1 MVKGDKTVDITVDVR
16 EVPGKNGVRVVDL
29 NGEIDVY
36 TSPRVKE
43 TITDLIDQGHYDLI
57 INLENVR
64 YIDSTGLGVLIGGL
78 KRVREHSGT
87 VNLVCT
93 NPQIKKIFDI
103 TGLVKIFGIYD
114 SEPSASAAL

>member
-1 MVKGDKTVDITVDVR
+1 MDIKVNVR
-16 EVPGKNGVRVVDL
+16 ETQGESYVVDL

-36 TSPRVKE
+36 TSPKVKDASG
-43 TITDLIDQGHYDLI
+43 DLIDKGHYNLV
-57 INLENVR
+57 INLEKVR

-78 KRVREHSGT
+78 KRVREHGGT

-114 SEPSASAAL
+114 DEDAATKALV

>member
-1 MVKGDKTVDITVDVR
+1 MDIKVNVR
-16 EVPGKNGVRVVDL
+16 NLDGERNVSVVEL

-36 TSPRVKE
+36 TSPKVKE
-43 TITDLIDQGHYDLI
+43 TIMGLIDSGHYALV

-78 KRVREHSGT
+78 KRVREHSGA

-114 SEPSASAAL
+114 TEDAARENI

>member
-1 MVKGDKTVDITVDVR
+1 MDIKVNVR
-16 EVPGKNGVRVVDL
+16 QVNGKSAISVVDL

-36 TSPRVKE
+36 TSPKVKE
-43 TITDLIDQGHYDLI
+43 TISELIDKGHYALV

-87 VNLVCT
+87 VHLVCT

-103 TGLVKIFGIYD
+103 TGLVKIFGIFD
-114 SEPSASAAL
+114 DEPGAMKALV

>member
-1 MVKGDKTVDITVDVR
+1 MDIKVGVR
-16 EVPGKNGVRVVDL
+16 ELNGERNISIVDL

-36 TSPRVKE
+36 TSPKVKE
-43 TITDLIDQGHYDLI
+43 TIMELIDAGHYALV
-57 INLENVR
+57 INLEKVR

-78 KRVREHSGT
+78 KRVREHSGA

-103 TGLVKIFGIYD
+103 TGLVKIFGIY
-114 SEPSASAAL
+114 ETEEAACGNL

>member
-1 MVKGDKTVDITVDVR
+1 MDIKVAVR
-16 EVPGKNGVRVVDL
+16 EAPGGTFVVDL
-29 NGEIDVY
+29 TGEIDVY
-36 TSPRVKE
+36 TSPKVKDA
-43 TITDLIDQGHYDLI
+43 ISALIDGAHYNLV

-78 KRVREHSGT
+78 KRVREHGGS

-103 TGLVKIFGIYD
+103 TGLVKIFGIFD
-114 SEPSASAAL
+114 DEPGAMKALA

>member
-1 MVKGDKTVDITVDVR
+1 MDIKVSVR
-16 EVPGKNGVRVVDL
+16 EATGECSVVDL
-29 NGEIDVY
+29 GGEIDVY
-36 TSPRVKE
+36 TSPKVKDA
-43 TITDLIDQGHYDLI
+43 IGGLIDRGVYNLV

-78 KRVREHSGT
+78 KRVREHGGS

-103 TGLVKIFGIYD
+103 TGLVKIFGIFED
-114 SEPSASAAL
+114 EPSAMKALA

>member
-1 MVKGDKTVDITVDVR
+1 VARRVDIKVSVR
-16 EVPGKNGVRVVDL
+16 EPDGKSGATVVDL

-36 TSPRVKE
+36 TSPKVKE
-43 TITDLIDQGHYDLI
+43 TISELIDQEHYRLV

-87 VNLVCT
+87 VNLVCS

-114 SEPSASAAL
+114 NEKAACESL

>member
-1 MVKGDKTVDITVDVR
+1 MDIKVHVR
-16 EVPGKNGVRVVDL
+16 EQDPEAYVVEL
-29 NGEIDVY
+29 GGEIDVY
-36 TSPRVKE
+36 TSPKVKDA
-43 TITDLIDQGHYDLI
+43 ITDLIDQGHYNLV
-57 INLENVR
+57 INLEKVR

-78 KRVREHSGT
+78 KRVREHGGT

-114 SEPSASAAL
+114 DEQSARKTLT